1 MKKKSIKITYDCT
14 DGINEKGGLLISV
27 IILNYNGLHLLKR
40 FLPSV
45 LNQDFPKEVIVV
57 DNGSTDGSKDFLK
70 GKVRLLSLR
79 KNRGISE
86 GFNIGILYA
95 KGDYV
100 LLTANDLKF
109 DSQVLK
115 TLSKHTEGIT
125 TTKIYKMDGRLDNM
139 GSGMDF
145 LGFPI
150 MNFKSKKP
158 FASCGGSLYVKRSLA
173 LKLKWDSK
181 YFIMNDDIDFSWR
194 ARLLGHKVRVE
205 PKAIMYHL
213 GDVTLDK
220 EYSRARKRFY
230 SEKNILRTLLKNYS
244 LGYLTFVLPVY
255 FSLLIAEIIFFCLWR
270 KWAIVKSLF
279 ESMKWNI
286 ENLSGTLERRREIQR
301 LRKVSDWEIF
311 KLMSKVPHKITL
323 FIDFL
328 FNREKWKDYA

>member
-1 MKKKSIKITYDCT
+1 M
-14 DGINEKGGLLISV
+14 ISV

-40 FLPSV
+40 FLPSI
-45 LNQDFPKEVIVV
+45 LSQDFPKEVIVV

-100 LLTANDLKF
+100 LLTANDLEF

-115 TLSKHTEGIT
+115 TLSKHTKGIT
-125 TTKIYKMDGRLDNM
+125 TTKILKMDGRIDNM
-139 GSGMDF
+139 GSNMDF

-173 LKLKWDSK
+173 LKLKWDSD
-181 YFIMNDDIDFSWR
+181 YFVMGDDIDYSWR
-194 ARLLGHKVRVE
+194 ARLLGYEVVVE
-205 PKAIMYHL
+205 PKAIMHHL
-213 GDVTLDK
+213 GDQTLDK
-220 EYSRARKRFY
+220 MFSRAKKRYF
-230 SEKNILRTLLKNYS
+230 SEKNMLRSLLKNYS
-244 LGYLTFVLPVY
+244 LGYLTFILPIY
-255 FSLLIAEIIFFCLWR
+255 FSLLLAEVVFFCLWR
-270 KWAIVKSLF
+270 KWDIVKSLF
-279 ESMKWNI
+279 KSVKWNI
-286 ENLSGTLERRREIQR
+286 ENFDSTLELRKEIQKTR
-301 LRKVSDWEIF
+301 TVSDWKVF
-311 KLMSKVPHKITL
+311 KLMTKFPHKVTL

-328 FNREKWKDYA
+328 FNQDNWKGYV